1 MPADDLQKAI
11 PSSTGANPD
20 PDSEGP
26 LGRYMS
32 VLELVA
38 AFQGA
43 LTLADAATILDLPKT
58 TVHRLLK
65 GLERADLV
73 QSGQGRNRAYNLG
86 PRLGRLLHAVADD
99 GWITALARPHLQE
112 LVETSGETCYLTRL
126 VGRRVL
132 VAVSVSPEVRWRG
145 YVQPGIEML
154 PHAAATAKA
163 IMAFQSDALI
173 GQVLNETLPKFTA
186 NTRTDTV
193 WIESEFAKVRER
205 NYATCVGEIDE
216 GLAALAV
223 PIKQPDGQVLHAL
236 GVTGPLQRIMDE
248 SMPQRIHALQK
259 TASKLESALSLGANI
274 TKRNGR

>member
-1 MPADDLQKAI
+1 MPADDMQKEI
-11 PSSTGANPD
+11 LSSTDTNSD
-20 PDSEGP
+20 SDSEGP

-38 AFQGA
+38 SFQGA

-65 GLERADLV
+65 GLERADLIH
-73 QSGQGRNRAYNLG
+73 SGRGRNRAYNVG
-86 PRLGRLLHAVADD
+86 PRLGRLLHATADE

-145 YVQPGIEML
+145 YVQPGIEMP

-163 IMAFQSDALI
+163 IMAFQSDAIVEQILS
-173 GQVLNETLPKFTA
+173 GPLPKFTA
-186 NTRTDTV
+186 NTRTDAA
-193 WIESEFAKVRER
+193 WIKSEFAKVHDH
-205 NYATCVGEIDE
+205 NYATCIGEIDE

-223 PIKQPDGQVLHAL
+223 PIKLSDGQVLHAL
-236 GVTGPLQRIMDE
+236 GVTGPLQRIMDK
-248 SMPQRIHALQK
+248 SMPERINVLK
-259 TASKLESALSLGANI
+259 LTASKLEGILSLGASI
-274 TKRNGR
+274 AGRKDK